1 MKLAKNIL
9 LVIFIFILASLFAGL
24 TGLYFNEINKKS
36 LMQNFHNHFEKTQ
49 VFLDNEIQKNEKL
62 LDIYQIFFQ
71 ASQSVDRSEFRLF
84 SNGVI
89 AEYEVKEICW
99 HNTDGELE
107 VAFHGLKE
115 LCGSFDFLELSK
127 IILKQEPLLQMS
139 SFVSDQRKK
148 GFVTVFFTLKSIVR
162 NDDTSIFS
170 DSLVLND
177 SFKNRLVHYDFN
189 LKEISENKELIEE
202 ESGFYRYTELIQSN
216 NISFLYLSYLKDEI
230 LEKNIRLEDYQKII
244 IVLVFIISFLIGMIY
259 LFLIFA
265 KARVEHTVEMRT
277 KDLEHEVD
285 LRKKAQQQAEEHAY
299 AKSIFLANMSHE
311 IRTPLNGLLGAVQ
324 LLLKSDLKQEQREL
338 LLLCQESGDNLLIIL
353 NDILDFTK
361 IESSE
366 IQLEQSSLDIL
377 SMTEGLVK
385 LFETNIKSDNVQL
398 SFKTNLNHLYYLGDS
413 TRLKQVMSNFLSNAL
428 KFTEQGQIEVSLETQ
443 KKDED
448 IDWIIFKVK
457 DSGIGIEEKFKE
469 YIFNPF
475 TQQDE
480 SVVRKYGGTG
490 LGLSICKKIVDLMQG
505 EILFEST
512 YQKGSLFGL
521 KVPLKRVDRL
531 ERESRK
537 EGSYEGISIAKVL
550 IVEDNLMNQKI
561 LSKTL
566 EKMKIDFDIASH
578 GEEALS
584 LIHSQMYSLVFM
596 DIQMPV
602 MDGVQATKK
611 IRETF
616 DAKALPIIALTA
628 NAFEDDKKKFLSVGM
643 QDIVSKPFK
652 LHEIS
657 YMIQKYAKKGSH

>member
-1 MKLAKNIL
+1 MKATKNFF
-9 LVIFIFILASLFAGL
+9 LVIFIFILASLFARF

-36 LMQNFHNHFEKTQ
+36 LKQKFHNHFEKTQ
-49 VFLDNEIQKNEKL
+49 VYLDNEIQEKEKL
-62 LDIYQIFFQ
+62 LDIFQIFFK

-89 AEYEVKEICW
+89 DEYEVKEICW

-107 VAFHGLKE
+107 VSFHGLKE

-127 IILKQEPLLQMS
+127 IILKHEPLLQMS

-162 NDDTSIFS
+162 NDDASIFS
-170 DSLVLND
+170 DSLVLN
-177 SFKNRLVHYDFN
+177 
-189 LKEISENKELIEE
+189 E
-202 ESGFYRYTELIQSN
+202 IQSN

-277 KDLEHEVD
+277 KDLEHEID

-366 IQLEQSSLDIL
+366 IQLEKSSLDIL
-377 SMTEGLVK
+377 NMTEGLVK

-457 DSGIGIEEKFKE
+457 DSGVGIEEKFKE

-531 ERESRK
+531 ERESIK
-537 EGSYEGISIAKVL
+537 EESYEGISIAKVL
-550 IVEDNLMNQKI
+550 IVEDNLMNQKV

-566 EKMKIDFDIASH
+566 EKMKIDFDIASQ

-584 LIHSQMYSLVFM
+584 LIHSQMYSIVFM